1 MGFVTTYTKMPI
13 LLFTSQWETI
23 PMWITAHIQ
32 IVPLDVTTLDRVFGD
47 TMDATTF
54 TAIGHQGSFNI
65 L

>member
-1 MGFVTTYTKMPI
+1 
-13 LLFTSQWETI
+13 
-23 PMWITAHIQ
+23 MWITAHIQ